1 MKSENDRSGSPQN
14 ETLRYPFLTAPTHAD
29 GSAVKIAQGILW
41 LRMPMSD
48 GEGSINIWALRDGD
62 GWTIVDTGIRNPRT
76 VAAWRKARVTTLGGE
91 PIHRTIVTHLHP
103 DHSGMAGWLTSS
115 AGAEL
120 WMTRLEFLMAQSIVQ
135 DTGREA
141 PDEAVDFYRS
151 AGWDEPDLDRYRTRF
166 GDLGRYFY
174 PLPRTFRRIT
184 AGDQIPIGDHV
195 WEVVIGAGHS
205 PEHACLYCRDLKL
218 FISGDQVLP
227 RISSNISVHP
237 FDAEAN
243 PLAEWLTTLAEIRD
257 HVDNDVLVLPA
268 HGEPFHGLHERIGQL
283 IGGHE
288 RGLERLSTAL
298 ETASRPVDLF
308 SAMFHRPITPELLGM
323 ATGETI
329 AHLHYLRKQGR
340 AKRQMDASGTAWWS
354 STSA

>member
-1 MKSENDRSGSPQN
+1 MKNEGAASGSVQAGI
-14 ETLRYPFLTAPTHAD
+14 LRYPLTDAPAHAD
-29 GSAVKIAQGILW
+29 GSAVEIVPGIMW

-48 GEGSINIWALRDGD
+48 GDGSINIWALRDGD

-76 VAAWRKARVTTLGGE
+76 VAAWRKARVTTLGGKR
-91 PIHRTIVTHLHP
+91 IYRTIVTHLHP
-103 DHSGMAGWLTSS
+103 DHSGMAGWLASS

-141 PDEAVDFYRS
+141 PDEAVEFYRR
-151 AGWDEPDLDRYRTRF
+151 AGWGEPDLDRYRTRF

-174 PLPRTFRRIT
+174 PWPRSFRRIA
-184 AGDQIPIGDHV
+184 AGDSIRIGDHV

-205 PEHACLYCRDLKL
+205 PEHACLYCRELKL

-243 PLAEWLTTLAEIRD
+243 PLSEWLTTLAEIRD

-268 HGEPFHGLHERIGQL
+268 HGEPFYGLHERIGQL

-288 RGLERLSTAL
+288 RGLERLAVAL
-298 ETASRPVDLF
+298 ETANRPVDLF

-329 AHLHYLRKQGR
+329 AHLHYLRERGR
-340 AKRQMDASGTAWWS
+340 AERRIDEAGTAWWQ
-354 STSA
+354 TLSA